1 MKSVNSKFE
10 KFCTD
15 TSNRISSIEN
25 KVILSEDKLEKC
37 EKSIAAF
44 ELKSES
50 QSKISMELEKS
61 VNFLSQNYDA
71 LKKEIHGLTT
81 KNTNL
86 EKNVENMSLQLDSNE
101 QHNRNQCLLLHGVPE
116 SDKETPAQYKT
127 LFAKNISEKL
137 NTAVHESYIVRAHR
151 LGKRKTN
158 GTPVH

>member
-1 MKSVNSKFE
+1 MKSTNAKFE

-37 EKSIAAF
+37 EKSIASF

-50 QSKISMELEKS
+50 QSKIAMDLEKS

-86 EKNVENMSLQLDSNE
+86 EKTVENLSLQLDSNE
-101 QHNRNQCLLLHGVPE
+101 HHNRNQCLLLHSAWSP
-116 SDKETPAQYKT
+116 
-127 LFAKNISEKL
+127 
-137 NTAVHESYIVRAHR
+137 
-151 LGKRKTN
+151 
-158 GTPVH
+158 